1 MQILKHNSTTSDV
14 IPLISALPYS
24 VILEEGEVMQDEF
37 VYDPT
42 SQRTVYQAGRDY
54 STSRSDD
61 SAGGIFSSK
70 SDTKKD
76 D

>member
-1 MQILKHNSTTSDV
+1 MTTEKLIDESDV
-14 IPLISALPYS
+14 EMPVIAALPFAIS
-24 VILEEGEVMQDEF
+24 LDENEAMDGGT
-37 VYDPT
+37 YNPELQLT
-42 SQRTVYQAGRDY
+42 SHITSGY
-54 STSRSDD
+54 STSREDD

>member
-1 MQILKHNSTTSDV
+1 MTVSRVVDNSNSV
-14 IPLISALPYS
+14 VPLIASLPFEIEIERED
-24 VILEEGEVMQDEF
+24 VPFPLQEN
-37 VYDPT
+37 YDPGQ
-42 SQRTVYQAGRDY
+42 QRTIYAGRDY
-54 STSRSDD
+54 STCREDD

>member
-1 MQILKHNSTTSDV
+1 MQLIKHTNTSQDT
-14 IPLISALPYS
+14 IPLIAALSYKIIFDNQENAECNP
-24 VILEEGEVMQDEF
+24 

-42 SQRTVYQAGRDY
+42 TQHTLYAGRDY
-54 STSRSDD
+54 STSREDD

-70 SDTKKD
+70 NDTKKD